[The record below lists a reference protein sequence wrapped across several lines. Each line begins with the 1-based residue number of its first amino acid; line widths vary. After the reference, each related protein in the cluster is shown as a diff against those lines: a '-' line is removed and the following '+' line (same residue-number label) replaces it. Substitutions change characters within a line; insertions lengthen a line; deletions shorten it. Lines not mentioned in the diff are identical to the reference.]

1 MLQLRCLKM
10 LRIDAIDD
18 LKVPRQNA
26 REQIDWPGFE
36 CFRQKG
42 MVSVGESADCDTP
55 RLLPRQA
62 VKVDKDAHE
71 FRDCNAR
78 MRVIELDRRSKRQ
91 KIQVSI
97 GPDVALHQIQ
107 QRG

>member
-1 MLQLRCLKM
+1 M

-26 REQIDWPGFE
+26 PEQLDWPGFE
-36 CFRQKG
+36 RFRQKG
-42 MVSVGESADCDTP
+42 MVSVGERADCDTP
-55 RLLPRQA
+55 RLVPRQA

-71 FRDCNAR
+71 FRNCNAR

-91 KIQVSI
+91 EIQVSI